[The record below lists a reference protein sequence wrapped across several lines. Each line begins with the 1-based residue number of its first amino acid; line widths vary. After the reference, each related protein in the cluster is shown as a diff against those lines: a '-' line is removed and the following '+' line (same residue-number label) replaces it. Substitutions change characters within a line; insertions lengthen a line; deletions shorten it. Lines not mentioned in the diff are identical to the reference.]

1 MTNAV
6 TPERDGA
13 KGGPSTRVLVLGVVL
28 AGLSGAAV
36 LAETFGPVPM
46 RVSVPLLVLPGAILL
61 TGLVFASRRRYR
73 ELDQFADRAILG
85 ALCGLGATL
94 AYDAIRPLLMWLFR
108 YHFNPYR
115 AMPIFGELITDQPR
129 TTALAI
135 SIGWF
140 YHFWNGLSFG
150 VMFALVR
157 PRGGPI
163 AGLIWAMSLQGF
175 MMWSYP
181 TLLQVRLD
189 NPGFLMAGLVG
200 HAVWGLVLG
209 ESLRRWGRG

>member
-1 MTNAV
+1 MSDTL
-6 TPERDGA
+6 TPDRNGTAD
-13 KGGPSTRVLVLGVVL
+13 GPSTRAIVLGVVL

-46 RVSVPLLVLPGAILL
+46 RVSVPLLVLPGAILF

-73 ELDQFADRAILG
+73 ELDRFADRAITG

-94 AYDAIRPLLMWLFR
+94 AYDAIRPLLMWTFR

-115 AMPIFGELITDQPR
+115 AMPIFGELITDQVR
-129 TTALAI
+129 TTAAAI
-135 SIGWF
+135 TVGWI

-157 PRGGPI
+157 PRGGPV
-163 AGLIWAMSLQGF
+163 AGVIWAMALQGF

-181 TLLQVRLD
+181 TLLRVRLD
-189 NPGFLMAGLVG
+189 NPGFLMAGIVG
-200 HAVWGLVLG
+200 HAVWGVVLG
-209 ESLRRWGRG
+209 L

>member
-1 MTNAV
+1 MDTMTHEEQ
-6 TPERDGA
+6 ERR
-13 KGGPSTRVLVLGVVL
+13 GPSTRALVLGVIL

-46 RVSVPLLVLPGAILL
+46 RVSVPLLVLPGALLL
-61 TGLVFASRRRYR
+61 TGLVFASRRQYR
-73 ELDQFADRAILG
+73 ELDRFADRAISG
-85 ALCGLGATL
+85 AIWGLVATL
-94 AYDAIRPLLMWLFR
+94 VYDAIRPVLMWVFR

-115 AMPIFGELITDQPR
+115 AMPIFGSLITDQSK

-135 SIGWF
+135 AVGWT
-140 YHFWNGLSFG
+140 YHFWNGISFG
-150 VMFALVR
+150 VMFALIR

-163 AGLIWAMSLQGF
+163 AGWIWAMALQGF

-181 TLLQVRLD
+181 TLMRLRLD

-200 HAVWGLVLG
+200 HSLWGLTLG
-209 ESLRRWGRG
+209 ASLRRWGRG